1 MRTSVCISTCTER
14 LFDLR
19 CNVEGS
25 GAKQQLVLSMAA
37 GVDTAKLECWL
48 GDSFRVIRA
57 MPNTPVEVN
66 TASYAA

>member
-1 MRTSVCISTCTER
+1 
-14 LFDLR
+14 
-19 CNVEGS
+19 
-25 GAKQQLVLSMAA
+25 MAA